1 MVWNWEHSGWPE
13 FVWDAGALAALEA
26 RFLQGA
32 GMLRGALR
40 HVGEGE
46 QAALTVEL
54 ISREAVKTS
63 EIEGEILDRNSVQS
77 SIARQLGLATDN
89 LRLTPAERG
98 IAEMMVDLYRTH
110 AAPLSHETLF
120 RWHLM
125 LAMGRRDLTDV
136 GCYRTH
142 DEPMQVVSGAAHEP
156 KIHFEAPPSRQMAGE
171 MARFIA
177 WFNRCAPDGP
187 EPLPPLTRA
196 GVAHMYFV
204 SIHPFEDGNGRIGRA
219 ISDLALSQGLGHPS
233 LLALSHIIQ
242 AGRKTYYD
250 SLAHHNKDMD
260 ITGWLT
266 YFAATVLRAQD
277 YSLRLVDFVIAKTRV
292 LDRLRGIINP
302 RQEKAL
308 ARMFRE
314 GPEGFKGGLS
324 AANYIAIT
332 GASRATAG
340 RDLSGL
346 VGKGALTRT
355 GSRRHARYWLNM
367 NGKAGMQDV

>member
-1 MVWNWEHSGWPE
+1 MAWNWEQSGWPE
-13 FVWDAGALAALEA
+13 FVWDEGALAVFEA
-26 RFLQGA
+26 RFLKGA
-32 GMLRGALR
+32 GVLQGALR

-54 ISREAVKTS
+54 ISSEAVKTS
-63 EIEGEILDRNSVQS
+63 EIEGELLDRNSVQS
-77 SIARQLGLATDN
+77 SIRRQLGLATDN
-89 LRLTPAERG
+89 LRLTPAEQG

-125 LAMGRRDLTDV
+125 LSLGRRDLTDV

-142 DEPMQVVSGAAHEP
+142 DDAMQVVSGPAHEP
-156 KIHFEAPPSRQMAGE
+156 KVHFEAPPSRQMEGE

-177 WFNRCAPDGP
+177 WFNGSAPDGP

-196 GVAHMYFV
+196 GVAHLYFV

-219 ISDLALSQGLGHPS
+219 ISDMALSQGLGHPS

-242 AGRKTYYD
+242 AERKTYYD
-250 SLAHHNKDMD
+250 SLERHNKDMD

-292 LDRLRGIINP
+292 LDRLRNTINT

-308 ARMFRE
+308 VRMFRE

-324 AANYIAIT
+324 AANYISIT
-332 GASRATAG
+332 GVSQATAS
-340 RDLSGL
+340 RDLSDL

-355 GSRRHARYWLNM
+355 GSRRHARYWL
-367 NGKAGMQDV
+367 DLR